1 MHLLKQIILFIGLF
15 ILSNSLFGQ
24 RKLPAAAIKTLDGNT
39 VNIQDYANNG
49 KITLI
54 SFWATWCSPC
64 KRELDAIADFY
75 EEWQEKYDMEL
86 VAISIDTRRNLAKVP
101 AIVSTKGWEYI
112 ILSDEN
118 QTLQQSLGFQTIPQ
132 TYILDK
138 EGNIVYDHNG
148 YVEGDEYHLEE
159 IFDELVKK

>member
-1 MHLLKQIILFIGLF
+1 MHLFKQIILLIGLF
-15 ILSNSLFGQ
+15 TLSNSLFGQ
-24 RKLPAAAIKTLDGNT
+24 RKLPAAEIKTLDGNT

-64 KRELDAIADFY
+64 KRELDAIVDFY

>member
-1 MHLLKQIILFIGLF
+1 MHLFKQIILFIGLF
-15 ILSNSLFGQ
+15 TLSNSLFGQ

>member
-1 MHLLKQIILFIGLF
+1 MHLFKQIILLIGLF

-24 RKLPAAAIKTLDGNT
+24 RKLPAAEIKTLDGNT

>member
-24 RKLPAAAIKTLDGNT
+24 RKLPAAEIKTLDGNT

>member
-1 MHLLKQIILFIGLF
+1 MHLFKQIILLIGLF
-15 ILSNSLFGQ
+15 TLSNSLFGQ
-24 RKLPAAAIKTLDGNT
+24 RKLPAAEIKTLDGNT

>member
-1 MHLLKQIILFIGLF
+1 MHLLKYTLLISSCLFF
-15 ILSNSLFGQ
+15 AFSLSAQ
-24 RKLPAAAIKTLDGNT
+24 RKLPDAQLKTLDGHT

-86 VAISIDTRRNLAKVP
+86 VAITIDTRRNLAKVP
-101 AIVSTKGWEYI
+101 PIVSTKGWEYI

-118 QTLQQSLGFQTIPQ
+118 QTLQQALGFQTIPQ

-148 YVEGDEYHLEE
+148 YVQGDEYHLEE
-159 IFDELVKK
+159 VFDELMKK